1 MKITKA
7 YIFSGAI
14 FFISVTSIGF
24 SYVILKN
31 AGNVEVYL
39 YLCALVLVVAT
50 SALVFMIELY
60 KMLSSPDGGDG
71 SSLLLII
78 ISAALV
84 IVPVVLVKVIARR
97 VA

>member
-1 MKITKA
+1 MKITRA

-14 FFISVTSIGF
+14 FFIYVTSIGF

-31 AGNVEVYL
+31 AGNAEVYL
-39 YLCALVLVVAT
+39 YLCALALVLAT

-60 KMLSSPDGGDG
+60 KMLSSPDGSDG
-71 SSLLLII
+71 SSFLMVI

-84 IVPVVLVKVIARR
+84 IVPVVLVKVIARL